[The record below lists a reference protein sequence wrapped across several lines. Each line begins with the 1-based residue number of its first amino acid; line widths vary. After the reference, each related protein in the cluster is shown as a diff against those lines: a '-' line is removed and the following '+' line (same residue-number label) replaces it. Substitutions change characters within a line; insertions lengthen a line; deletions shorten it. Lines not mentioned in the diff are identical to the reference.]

1 MSWFRRRVQGPHSS
15 SCESP
20 CVQSSTSTAPISH
33 QKRLLQNAINF
44 QTKRGKINK
53 RVLYCLVHNSLVA
66 GSKIVRSVKG
76 LARSCRGG
84 NQVAAPVSALTP
96 PSGSASAV
104 DGKASYTR
112 NAPFLFA
119 DVQLTFQSGRFPH
132 VLQSSHS
139 PSFLSGV
146 ITKLTKAHLWIL
158 RVRIGRGHHRRSA
171 YSQRGHRAAA

>member
-1 MSWFRRRVQGPHSS
+1 LVSASS
-15 SCESP
+15 SRSAFVLMRKSMCPIFDIDGTDFASKTTSP
-20 CVQSSTSTAPISH
+20 ERNH
-33 QKRLLQNAINF
+33 F
-44 QTKRGKINK
+44 QPKRGKINK
-53 RVLYCLVHNSLVA
+53 CVLYCLVHNSLVA
-66 GSKIVRSVKG
+66 GSKTVRSVKG

-104 DGKASYTR
+104 DGKASSTR

-119 DVQLTFQSGRFPH
+119 DVQLTFQSGRFPY

-146 ITKLTKAHLWIL
+146 ISKLTKAHLWIL
-158 RVRIGRGHHRRSA
+158 RVRIDRGRHRRSA
-171 YSQRGHRAAA
+171 YSQRGHRAG